1 MWAALAVWS
10 LSHLY
15 HLLLGSDGRRLA
27 GLNVVRIGAGG
38 RKERG
43 VDDDFLAPP
52 HGGPGTGTGGGAAA
66 ADVTQMARVVE
77 RLHLDYLA
85 DEKRRAQ
92 CSARAGG
99 IGGDGGRVA
108 SVVEIKKNIL
118 DRADVVCST
127 LSGAGSQPILEVRE
141 RGGRERYM

>member
-1 MWAALAVWS
+1 M
-10 LSHLY
+10 
-15 HLLLGSDGRRLA
+15 
-27 GLNVVRIGAGG
+27 VRIGAGG

-43 VDDDFLAPP
+43 VDDDFHAPP
-52 HGGPGTGTGGGAAA
+52 HGGPGTGGGAAA

-99 IGGDGGRVA
+99 SGGDGGRVA